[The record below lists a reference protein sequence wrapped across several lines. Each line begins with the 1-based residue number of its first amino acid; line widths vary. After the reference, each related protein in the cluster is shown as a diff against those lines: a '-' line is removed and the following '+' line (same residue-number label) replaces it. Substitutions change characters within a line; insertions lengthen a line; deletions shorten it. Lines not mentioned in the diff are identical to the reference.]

1 MDVTTPG
8 SPQVVA
14 QRTMSAH
21 TVLSGTSL
29 AVLQDQDSV
38 RKYPVKASNRQT
50 VETHSLMSLLHA
62 VGNFDLSQTSMGT
75 IGWFNMW
82 DYEMTPDEIAELS
95 TSQQGNIVNWS
106 TLQVQG
112 SPTFTTLDVPVN
124 PSESKLFLISSCL
137 EAAMFSDFTYSLFLL
152 QTLAPDRKVGI

>member
-1 MDVTTPG
+1 
-8 SPQVVA
+8 
-14 QRTMSAH
+14 
-21 TVLSGTSL
+21 
-29 AVLQDQDSV
+29 
-38 RKYPVKASNRQT
+38 
-50 VETHSLMSLLHA
+50 
-62 VGNFDLSQTSMGT
+62 MGT

-82 DYEMTPDEIAELS
+82 DYEMSPDEIAELS

-137 EAAMFSDFTYSLFLL
+137 EAAMFSNFTCFLFF
-152 QTLAPDRKVGI
+152 